1 MKMTTKVL
9 LVQGYLALVPAHFWQ
24 WFLDL
29 QKDNGKQTLKIP
41 LGKDYGSTFQ
51 NLKITEFTVCLTY
64 WAINY
69 CMTTQYYRT
78 RPSNNFETVNLE
90 IPNSKSLKT
99 QTLSKLGIRYSDDLM
114 ILFVWSNTTA
124 LKDGSFEFYFFT
136 FDFIN

>member
-1 MKMTTKVL
+1 MSATCPRIPYFSSSTL
-9 LVQGYLALVPAHFWQ
+9 LTMISWSPKRWLEKY
-24 WFLDL
+24 
-29 QKDNGKQTLKIP
+29 QTSKIP
-41 LGKDYGSTFQ
+41 LGKDYVSTFQ
-51 NLKITEFTVCLTY
+51 NLTITEFTVCLTRRPLDKRT
-64 WAINY
+64 
-69 CMTTQYYRT
+69 TTQYYRT
-78 RPSNNFETVNLE
+78 RPSKNFETVNLE